1 MQIWNSSADRST
13 QRIGEDLDLD
23 FPLVVSG
30 AIPVAQQVLDVV
42 DVLLVWEVLTHRIAD
57 VGCAIPAGE
66 HQRSDDGLKRT
77 ADADVANLNAIPVTR
92 EFRAL
97 RLDPA
102 AEWAGPTESVGEEVI
117 PGEARR
123 GYGEACRPVNLARR
137 NTAENADLG
146 IQGIAGIS
154 GRNLHVS
161 VDQVSPRVQHIRVR
175 YGRWNSPGKHGP
187 DARDLWHFAT
197 GVT

>member
-1 MQIWNSSADRST
+1 M
-13 QRIGEDLDLD
+13 
-23 FPLVVSG
+23 PVVSRLQELPG
-30 AIPVAQQVLDVV
+30 ATAVGTEADEALISPGNV
-42 DVLLVWEVLTHRIAD
+42 DVPRLNEPKLTSRATKSPPIN
-57 VGCAIPAGE
+57 VPTGNLP
-66 HQRSDDGLKRT
+66 QSPPPVVMST
-77 ADADVANLNAIPVTR
+77 DADVANLNAVPVTR

-97 RLDPA
+97 RLGPA